1 MWRSK
6 NESSIDF
13 TYIDP
18 TCNMRNSRIDLWLA
32 ASSMRHAIY
41 SCAIVQ
47 APAPDHKAVVLD
59 LVTKHNTRGKGYWK
73 MNASVLED
81 NEYILLITNVITAA
95 LDEYEHS
102 LSQGTL

>member
-1 MWRSK
+1 MCYHR
-6 NESSIDF
+6 
-13 TYIDP
+13 
-18 TCNMRNSRIDLWLA
+18 
-32 ASSMRHAIY
+32 AIY

-102 LSQGTL
+102 LSKGTLWEYTKLLIKEHTE